1 MNTRSSTKKRGIDIA
16 FDDAAQDSIPQNK
29 KFNRKQLNWKTRHP
43 YLKVSKP
50 AEDICQYC
58 YTFANKHKI
67 LTEQEQQQQQQS
79 DDDGGDGDDDDD
91 HDSTSNDESNVVD
104 DDNDVD
110 DDDVDD
116 VDGDDLAVLEKMIK
130 TVNLKETGA
139 ASTTAREA
147 KEKLIIR
154 CKSHIDMARAQRV
167 VYQTLENNA
176 RDNATA

>member
-1 MNTRSSTKKRGIDIA
+1 MYRSY
-16 FDDAAQDSIPQNK
+16 
-29 KFNRKQLNWKTRHP
+29 WKTRHP

-50 AEDICQYC
+50 AEDIFQYC
-58 YTFANKHKI
+58 YTFANRHKI

-116 VDGDDLAVLEKMIK
+116 VDGDDLAVVEKMLK
-130 TVNLKETGA
+130 TVN
-139 ASTTAREA
+139 S
-147 KEKLIIR
+147 
-154 CKSHIDMARAQRV
+154 KSDRGCF
-167 VYQTLENNA
+167 NNG
-176 RDNATA
+176 